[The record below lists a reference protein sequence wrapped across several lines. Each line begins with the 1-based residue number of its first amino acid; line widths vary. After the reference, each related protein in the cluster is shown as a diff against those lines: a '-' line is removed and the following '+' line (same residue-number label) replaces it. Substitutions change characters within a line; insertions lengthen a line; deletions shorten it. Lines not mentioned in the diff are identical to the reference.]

1 MGKNTSEGLQIRMRN
16 PNVFF
21 FLNQQTYMLCVFKI
35 TVVMRLFCWATSL
48 NATILLNTVGTQK
61 NRLIE
66 RVLLSTK
73 PKHMLK
79 HPNFHMLKMAY
90 SVTLA
95 LLLLGGLNI
104 EAM

>member
-1 MGKNTSEGLQIRMRN
+1 MGKNTSEGLQISMCN
-16 PNVFF
+16 PNNFF
-21 FLNQQTYMLCVFKI
+21 HNQQTYMFCVFKI
-35 TVVMRLFCWATSL
+35 TVLTRCSVEQRL
-48 NATILLNTVGTQK
+48 NATILLSTVGTQK
-61 NRLIE
+61 NRLIQT
-66 RVLLSTK
+66 VLLSTK

-95 LLLLGGLNI
+95 LLLLGGSNI